1 MRKKIQK
8 LMQVLTFNLNLNK
21 NYDKYFFAKKKVE
34 KSKKSSS
41 VILIKT
47 QLNECFL
54 RKLLDLIPGF
64 NEFTLLVPN
73 SKCIKFNF

>member
-1 MRKKIQK
+1 MINIFLQ
-8 LMQVLTFNLNLNK
+8 
-21 NYDKYFFAKKKVE
+21 KKVE
-34 KSKKSSS
+34 NSKKSSS

-47 QLNECFL
+47 QLNESFL

-73 SKCIKFNF
+73 SKFIKFYF